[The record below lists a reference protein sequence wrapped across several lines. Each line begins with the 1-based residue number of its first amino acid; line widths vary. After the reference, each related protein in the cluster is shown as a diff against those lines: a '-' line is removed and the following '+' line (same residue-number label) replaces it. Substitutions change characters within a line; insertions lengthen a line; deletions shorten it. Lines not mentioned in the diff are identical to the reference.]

1 LLLLRCCC
9 VVVAVA
15 LLLLFSSSIFI
26 SFHRTFCQDCH
37 NVWDPCCNSHHV
49 DCTSHLLHDDDRGVL
64 IVPSSV
70 VVFVISP
77 PCSTLILLLLL
88 LVMTSVSR
96 RTWRRRNGHCRNNA
110 PFSGYSLSISP
121 LLCTSPCN
129 GCSRGL
135 GEPPPSQSHS
145 LPGLLEQHR
154 AAGAASKQH
163 LIKLHNWAMN
173 LAASFSPREP
183 ARSNCARCGS
193 TSIAGGGAPTLVVHQ
208 HVFAN
213 SEMGGA
219 HCSEMCF
226 RMKCKKLCCE

>member
-1 LLLLRCCC
+1 MSLLLRCCC
-9 VVVAVA
+9 CCVAAVA

-110 PFSGYSLSISP
+110 PFSGYSLSISR
-121 LLCTSPCN
+121 LPCN
-129 GCSRGL
+129 GRSRGL
-135 GEPPPSQSHS
+135 GTTSRLPHKVLHCQVCWSTSDPRRPYPP
-145 LPGLLEQHR
+145 R
-154 AAGAASKQH
+154 A
-163 LIKLHNWAMN
+163 IKLHNS
-173 LAASFSPREP
+173 AASFSPREP
-183 ARSNCARCGS
+183 ARSNCARRGS